1 MRIRLWPHLIKIVAG
16 IVLTAQLWACGDSKN
31 TIQKEVPPLSAA
43 TLLGNPDYP
52 AISYGGYRATSRE
65 IQPTIEQLKNDLRI
79 LYALGYRLL
88 RTYNLQFEH
97 TPNLI
102 RAIAQ
107 MKEEYPDF
115 EMYLM
120 LGTWM
125 DCKNAWTAQPNHNQ
139 ESKDNNRLEIE
150 RAIKLTNQYPDIIK
164 IISVGNEAMVHWAT
178 SYYVQP
184 NVILK
189 WVNYLQKLKL
199 EGKLPKDVW
208 ITSSDNFASWGGGDS
223 SYHKEDLTQLIKA
236 VDFLSVHTYPFHD
249 SHYNP
254 DFWLEEKSLDSLSI
268 EKRVD
273 AAMERALAHATA
285 QYEAV
290 KDYLASLNIQ
300 KPIHIGETGW
310 ASVSK
315 GIYGANGSHA
325 ADEYKQALYY
335 KKINQWSK
343 ENNVTTVYFS
353 AFDEPWKDP
362 SGPSATEN
370 NFGLFTVDGKAK
382 YALWEDVERGV
393 FDGLSREE
401 NGQEVIRSFD
411 GEKEAVWA
419 TVLTPKTKAQ

>member
-1 MRIRLWPHLIKIVAG
+1 MRISLWPHLIKIVVG
-16 IVLTAQLWACGDSKN
+16 IVLSAQLWACGDPN
-31 TIQKEVPPLSAA
+31 TSQKEVPSLSAA

-65 IQPTIEQLKNDLRI
+65 IQPTMEQLKNDLRI

-125 DCKNAWTAQPNHNQ
+125 DCKNAWTAHPNHSQ
-139 ESKDNNRLEIE
+139 ENEDNNRLEIE

-184 NVILK
+184 KVILK

-315 GIYGANGSHA
+315 GIYGASGSHA

-343 ENNVTTVYFS
+343 ENNVTAVYFS

-393 FDGLSREE
+393 FDGLSRED
-401 NGQEVIRSFD
+401 NGQKVRRSFD
-411 GEKEAVWA
+411 GKKQDVWA

>member
-1 MRIRLWPHLIKIVAG
+1 MRISLWPHLIKIVVG
-16 IVLTAQLWACGDSKN
+16 IVLSAQLWACGDPN
-31 TIQKEVPPLSAA
+31 TSQKEVPPLSAA
-43 TLLGNPDYP
+43 TLLGNPVYP

-65 IQPTIEQLKNDLRI
+65 IQPTMEQLKNDLRI

-125 DCKNAWTAQPNHNQ
+125 DCKNAWTAHPNHSQ
-139 ESKDNNRLEIE
+139 ENEDNNRLEIE

-184 NVILK
+184 KVILK

-315 GIYGANGSHA
+315 GIYGASGSHA

-393 FDGLSREE
+393 FDGLSRED
-401 NGQEVIRSFD
+401 NGQKVRRSFD
-411 GEKEAVWA
+411 GKKQDVWA